1 MEQRL
6 RNSYKELFFFSSN
19 LPQGTGKEKQLTI
32 TLPECKAEHGKVYS
46 AGF

>member
-6 RNSYKELFFFSSN
+6 RNSYKELFFSN
-19 LPQGTGKEKQLTI
+19 LPQATGKEKQLTI
-32 TLPECKAEHGKVYS
+32 TLPKCKAEHGKVYS

>member
-6 RNSYKELFFFSSN
+6 RNSYKELFFSN
-19 LPQGTGKEKQLTI
+19 LPQGSGKEKQLTV